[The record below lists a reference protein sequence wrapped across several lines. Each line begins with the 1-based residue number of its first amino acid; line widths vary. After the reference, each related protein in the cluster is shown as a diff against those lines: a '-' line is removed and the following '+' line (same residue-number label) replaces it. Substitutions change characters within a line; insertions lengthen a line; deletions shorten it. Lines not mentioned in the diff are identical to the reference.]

1 MTGEGEVF
9 HIVERQFTGPSWGPD
24 TQPWRQIA
32 LLTGPDSDE
41 AAEAFAR
48 LQTTNYRHPARYRVL
63 QVVVTHVF
71 TRPTVVG
78 PLGPDDGIC
87 RCTDSVRSVT
97 GRCPR
102 SYDREY
108 AMCPKRAAPRPLLEV
123 LADEVD
129 GRLEGIRRESVR
141 EVTVNEC
148 TCGAPG
154 DVDPADHD
162 EDCPLFEEE

>member
-9 HIVERQFTGPSWGPD
+9 HIVERQFTGAAWSPG

-48 LQTTNYRHPARYRVL
+48 LQTTTYPHPARYRVL
-63 QVVVTHVF
+63 AVEVTHVF
-71 TRPTVVG
+71 TRPAVVG

-87 RCTDSVRSVT
+87 RCTDSVRSAT

-108 AMCPKRAAPRPLLEV
+108 AMCPKRSQPRPLLEI

-129 GRLEGIRRESVR
+129 ERLEAIRRESPAEEPER
-141 EVTVNEC
+141 FRRL
-148 TCGAPG
+148 
-154 DVDPADHD
+154 VD
-162 EDCPLFEEE
+162 EEPRDW